1 MGFHLLLEGIFLTQV
16 SDPHLLC
23 LLHHRWF
30 LYLLSHPVTS
40 IKCFIYIVRF
50 SNSDKVG
57 TIFPILDIRKMELE
71 DITYLDSH
79 NLVVEFEPKSV

>member
-1 MGFHLLLEGIFLTQV
+1 MGFHLLLEVIFLTQV

-30 LYLLSHPVTS
+30 LYLPIRPVTS

-50 SNSDKVG
+50 SNSEVG
-57 TIFPILDIRKMELE
+57 TIFPILYIRKMELE